1 VRQYELGAGRGARLD
16 ACLGLA
22 QAQGKPPWWL
32 REARGTR
39 DDLLRLVAARFFLG
53 EPARAQAAGIARQ
66 LSRYAETRWRRDRPW
81 RTPPALYGGKIEH
94 YLFRLLKITGEPISL
109 RTIQRAL
116 RVPNDA
122 CSLGT
127 PNRPSSLAEVMPNA
141 RGDEEADSNEAV
153 GPNRVQDRATLG

>member
-1 VRQYELGAGRGARLD
+1 
-16 ACLGLA
+16 
-22 QAQGKPPWWL
+22 
-32 REARGTR
+32 
-39 DDLLRLVAARFFLG
+39 
-53 EPARAQAAGIARQ
+53 
-66 LSRYAETRWRRDRPW
+66 
-81 RTPPALYGGKIEH
+81 LYGGKIEH

-141 RGDEEADSNEAV
+141 RGDEEADSDEAL